1 MGGSAESNNTSL
13 VGKTVL
19 VAGASSGIGRA
30 TALAVAREGARI
42 ALLSRNAGALDAV
55 RATIQRAGG
64 NALVVPADATDPSA
78 VAGAVRRMLEEYGRI
93 DVLVNSVGTNIRE
106 RALDAVT
113 VEGWS
118 HLITTNLTG
127 AFVLTHAVL
136 PAFNRQGDG
145 LIIHISS
152 GAAKRA
158 DLSGVGYQASK
169 AGLVGLAHGTM
180 EEVRRDGIRVTVIFP
195 GLTDT
200 PLLEKRPVPTPPDV
214 LARALRP
221 EDVAEVCLAVM
232 RLPSRVHVPELLVYP
247 SLLV

>member
-1 MGGSAESNNTSL
+1 M
-13 VGKTVL
+13 L
-19 VAGASSGIGRA
+19 VAGASSGMGRA
-30 TALAVAREGARI
+30 TALAAAREGARVG
-42 ALLSRNAGALDAV
+42 LLSRNFEALDAA
-55 RATIQRAGG
+55 RAAIQRAGG
-64 NALVVPADATDPSA
+64 EALALPADATDPSA
-78 VAGAVRRMLEEYGRI
+78 VAGAVQRMLGEYGRI

-106 RALDAVT
+106 RALDVVT
-113 VEGWS
+113 VESWS
-118 HLITTNLTG
+118 HLLATNLTA
-127 AFVLTHAVL
+127 AFVLTQAVR
-136 PAFNRQGDG
+136 PAFARQGGG

-158 DLSGVGYQASK
+158 DLSGVAYQASK

-180 EEVRRDGIRVTVIFP
+180 EEVRKNGIRITVIFP

-221 EDVAEVCLAVM
+221 EDVAEVCQMVM

-247 SLLV
+247 SMLG